1 MTSKVCPDGHFR
13 NELSKLLALMQ
24 MTFKGVPFVYQGQE
38 IGMTNTAFKSPYDF
52 KDVESINYFKE
63 QTAKGMTQQQAYE
76 NLLAGSRDN
85 CRTPMCW
92 CAEENAGFTTGTPW
106 IECMPGYEKINVEA
120 QDKDEESVL
129 NFYRK
134 MIALRHEIPTLVY
147 GDFRLAKEKWSDV
160 LAYYRIGEKDT
171 YYVEINLTDKQVKKP
186 VCTNG
191 FELMASNIKANK
203 KDLLVPF
210 EANLYKVR

>member
-1 MTSKVCPDGHFR
+1 M
-13 NELSKLLALMQ
+13 
-24 MTFKGVPFVYQGQE
+24 
-38 IGMTNTAFKSPYDF
+38 
-52 KDVESINYFKE
+52 
-63 QTAKGMTQQQAYE
+63 
-76 NLLAGSRDN
+76 
-85 CRTPMCW
+85 
-92 CAEENAGFTTGTPW
+92 
-106 IECMPGYEKINVEA
+106 
-120 QDKDEESVL
+120 L

-147 GDFRLAKEKWSDV
+147 GDFRLAKEKWNDV

-191 FELMASNIKANK
+191 FELIASNVKANK
-203 KDLLVPF
+203 QSLLVPF